1 MLGVRY
7 EYTTT
12 PIGENR
18 QTLNAISDTPSI
30 LVPQAGNQPLV
41 FGDPKLPKNNWAP
54 RIGFAYSP
62 GSSGTT
68 SIRGG
73 FGMAYDTLY
82 DNIGSL
88 AVPPQI
94 GSTENVAP
102 PAPGLHSG
110 PELGGGFPAR
120 WRQRNHRYWI
130 RPTALPNTANWLPPK
145 EQDPYSINWN
155 FGVQHAFG
163 KNYSAEIN
171 YVGHSRNP
179 PALQDILSLQASV
192 TPTNFL
198 PTYIRPRDQAT
209 LDALPLSL

>member
-1 MLGVRY
+1 MATRRRFTWYVNDTWRVNQHLSLNAGVRY

-41 FGDPKLPKNNWAP
+41 FGKIQPSKNNWAP

-62 GSSGTT
+62 GSSGST

-94 GSTENVAP
+94 GSTENVAAGL
-102 PAPGLHSG
+102 PAPNVAPLSPNFLANGGL
-110 PELGGGFPAR
+110 PPGGGSGITVLSKAD
-120 WRQRNHRYWI
+120 
-130 RPTALPNTANWLPPK
+130 ALANTANWLPN
-145 EQDPYSINWN
+145 E
-155 FGVQHAFG
+155 GAG
-163 KNYSAEIN
+163 
-171 YVGHSRNP
+171 
-179 PALQDILSLQASV
+179 SL
-192 TPTNFL
+192 F
-198 PTYIRPRDQAT
+198 D
-209 LDALPLSL
+209 